1 MYVCMYVCMWDELV
15 TWGSDFVLTLFGGWI
30 WSNTPQN
37 ALFAHLHMHF
47 VLWRLLLCQQFV
59 LCHNGVLHNH
69 HAAHLRMRFCFVEV
83 VALPTILLRH
93 NGVLH
98 NHHATHLHMR
108 FCFVEVVALPTICVD
123 AIMEYYTIIMP
134 PTRNS
139 VLKAQRGFP
148 QSLTCHRISSNFERA
163 HSQLIIHSQCW
174 ELLWKEE

>member
-1 MYVCMYVCMWDELV
+1 MYVCMWDELV
-15 TWGSDFVLTLFGGWI
+15 TWGSDFVLILFGGWI
-30 WSNTPQN
+30 WSNTTPRN
-37 ALFAHLHMHF
+37 ALFTHLHMHF

-59 LCHNGVLHNH
+59 
-69 HAAHLRMRFCFVEV
+69 
-83 VALPTILLRH
+83 LRH

-148 QSLTCHRISSNFERA
+148 QSLTCHRMSSNFERA